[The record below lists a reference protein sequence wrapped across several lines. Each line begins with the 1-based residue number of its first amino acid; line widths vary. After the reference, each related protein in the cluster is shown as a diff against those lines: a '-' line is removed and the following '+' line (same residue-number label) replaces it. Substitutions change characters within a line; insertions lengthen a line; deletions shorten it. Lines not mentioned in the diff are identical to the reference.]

1 MGMAPTD
8 GLTGTIFAQCPHFG
22 GRV

>member
-8 GLTGTIFAQCPHFG
+8 GLTGTIFAQCPHLG